1 MVIFSLLLV
10 GLASATV
17 HYVEEETTIIDF
29 DTINQLDSLAQ
40 RELQRQLHEHYGS
53 VEVAEGERWTVY
65 GGGAKN
71 FRRAHAQLRNAHS
84 HNDYH
89 FKHEAAFAT
98 KFVCAIYF
106 IIFIVVSAFVML
118 SLFVGTQLITHTRR

>member
-1 MVIFSLLLV
+1 MFKVSLLLL

-17 HYVEEETTIIDF
+17 HYVEKETAIWDF
-29 DTINQLDSLAQ
+29 ENMNQLRSLAV
-40 RELQRQLHEHYGS
+40 RELQKQLHEHYGS
-53 VEVAEGERWTVY
+53 VESAEEAAWTVY
-65 GGGAKN
+65 GGGAQN

-98 KFVCAIYF
+98 KFVCSDLQ
-106 IIFIVVSAFVML
+106 V
-118 SLFVGTQLITHTRR
+118 HW